1 MDVRAAVQYHAA
13 EAMPVWEPNE
23 VPGRKA
29 VRVDL
34 NWRATERN
42 AWNQRLFDK

>member
-1 MDVRAAVQYHAA
+1 MDVRAAVQYQGA

-23 VPGRKA
+23 VPGHKA
-29 VRVDL
+29 VRFDL